1 MSCFRIGPIFIN
13 FCYCQVN
20 WQHILFLLNQTFYNL
35 RGSSCGNFK
44 VPLVAFETFLKKTVV
59 CKMITFKLDN
69 MEVVKDTSLEKSI
82 WFLKR
87 VRVQPM
93 HPLSYVTVSEKKLQW
108 IYQDLWEI
116 RIWASQPTYITWH
129 MSEIKYIYI
138 ASRFSKAEQSIIH
151 DNIEAVDNQL
161 SK

>member
-1 MSCFRIGPIFIN
+1 
-13 FCYCQVN
+13 
-20 WQHILFLLNQTFYNL
+20 
-35 RGSSCGNFK
+35 
-44 VPLVAFETFLKKTVV
+44 
-59 CKMITFKLDN
+59 MITFKLDN

-116 RIWASQPTYITWH
+116 RIGASQPTYITWH